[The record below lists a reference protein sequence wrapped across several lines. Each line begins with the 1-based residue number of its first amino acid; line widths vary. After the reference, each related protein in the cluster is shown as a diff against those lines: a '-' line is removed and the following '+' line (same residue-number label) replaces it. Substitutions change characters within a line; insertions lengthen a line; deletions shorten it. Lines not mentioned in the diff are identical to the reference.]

1 MDKVQRNL
9 IRKYHAVAASAG
21 LSESERHAILSS
33 YGVESSRDL
42 TQHQLIDVIATISS
56 NLNAHQ
62 DRLRK
67 RLIASIG
74 RYLRT
79 AGYDE
84 NIVTIKATAVRASGY
99 DSFNKIPP
107 ERMRS
112 LIFAF
117 NHKTRDLESVN
128 EITQELQQKHKKKD
142 YSADK
147 AIQQMLKGF
156 RK

>member
-1 MDKVQRNL
+1 MDKVQRDL